1 MANSTC
7 SNCVL
12 DDTVDELELV
22 DGVCQYCRG
31 YHELENRIEAFDID
45 AYGIRLVET
54 LRSTSKNPDYDCI
67 VGISGGLDSSYLLMW
82 LVSIGVRPYVLH
94 IDTCWDGEVATR
106 NIYKLVKSLGLKLN
120 TFVINWE
127 DLKAAQRAFFKANL
141 IDCDVPQDHCFT
153 SVLSSVARHTSI
165 RNVISGHNL
174 FMEYVL
180 PVSWSYN
187 SNDARHIRDV
197 VWRQEGKRL
206 TRFPYMS
213 PAFNYIGRKVTK
225 TLIAYRPFLYH
236 RFSINEI
243 KAKMNA
249 YFGWED
255 YGGKHYESEF
265 TKFFQGDYLVEKFG
279 IDKRKAHYSNL
290 VLSGQITRIEAVAAL
305 EKPTMTELERARL
318 RTLVRNKLDFDD
330 AEWAALFSATAAAH
344 ADYRRSHFL
353 KLQKIMFR

>member
-1 MANSTC
+1 MANTTC
-7 SNCVL
+7 RNCVL
-12 DDTVDELELV
+12 DATVDELELV

-31 YHELENRIEAFDID
+31 YHELESRIEAFDIE
-45 AYGIRLVET
+45 AYGKSLVET
-54 LRSTSKNPDYDCI
+54 LRRTSKNRDYDCI

-106 NIYKLVKSLGLKLN
+106 NIFNLVKTLGLKLN
-120 TFVINWE
+120 TVVINWE
-127 DLKAAQRAFFKANL
+127 DLKTAQRAFFKANL

-153 SVLSSVARHTSI
+153 SVLSSVARYTGI

-206 TRFPYMS
+206 DHFPFMS
-213 PAFNYIGRKVTK
+213 PARNYFRRKVTK
-225 TLIAYRPFLYH
+225 SIIAHRPFLYH
-236 RFSINEI
+236 RFDIKEI
-243 KAKMNA
+243 KAMMNA
-249 YFGWED
+249 GFGWED

-265 TKFFQGDYLVEKFG
+265 TKFFQGDYLLEKFG

-290 VLSGQITRIEAVAAL
+290 VLSGQITRKEAVAAL
-305 EKPTMTELERARL
+305 AKPTMTELERARL

-330 AEWAALFSATAAAH
+330 AEWAELFSPTMAVH
-344 ADYRRSHFL
+344 SDYKSSHFL
-353 KLQKIMFR
+353 KLQKITFR

>member
-1 MANSTC
+1 MTEITC
-7 SNCVL
+7 HNCVL
-12 DDTVDELELV
+12 DDTADDIELV
-22 DGVCQYCRG
+22 GGVCQYCRG
-31 YHELENRIEAFDID
+31 YKELENRIEAFDID
-45 AYGIRLVET
+45 AHGKRLVEM
-54 LRSTSKNPDYDCI
+54 LRSTSKNPNYDCI

-106 NIYKLVKSLGLKLN
+106 NIYKLVKTLGLKLN
-120 TFVINWE
+120 TVVIDWE
-127 DLKAAQRAFFKANL
+127 DLKTAQRAFLKASL

-153 SVLSSVARHTSI
+153 SVLSRVARNTGIHS
-165 RNVISGHNL
+165 VISGHNL

-206 TRFPYMS
+206 MRFPYMS
-213 PAFNYIGRKVTK
+213 PAFNYIGRKLTNSF
-225 TLIAYRPFLYH
+225 IAHRPFLYH
-236 RFSINEI
+236 RFDINEI
-243 KAKMNA
+243 KSMMNA
-249 YFGWED
+249 NFGWED

-290 VLSGQITRIEAVAAL
+290 VLSGQITRHEAVAAL

-330 AEWAALFSATAAAH
+330 EEWAKLFSSSTAAH
-344 ADYRRSHFL
+344 ADYKSSHFL
-353 KLQKIMFR
+353 KLQKILYK

>member
-1 MANSTC
+1 MAETVC
-7 SNCVL
+7 FNCVL
-12 DDTVDELELV
+12 DSTVDELTLV

-31 YHELENRIEAFDID
+31 YRELENQINDFDINS
-45 AYGIRLVET
+45 YGAKLVET
-54 LRSTSKNPDYDCI
+54 LRRTSKDPDYDCI
-67 VGISGGLDSSYLLMW
+67 VGISGGLDSSYLLTW

-106 NIYKLVKSLGLKLN
+106 NIYNLVNTLGLKLN
-120 TFVINWE
+120 TRVIDWG
-127 DLKAAQRAFFKANL
+127 DLKIAQRAFFKANL

-153 SVLSSVARHTSI
+153 SVLSSVARNSGI

-197 VWRQEGKRL
+197 VWRQEAKRL
-206 TRFPYMS
+206 VNFPYMS
-213 PAFNYIGRKVTK
+213 PTYNYIGRK
-225 TLIAYRPFLYH
+225 IAKSIIAHRPFLYH
-236 RFSINEI
+236 RFDIHATKEM
-243 KAKMNA
+243 MNKK
-249 YFGWED
+249 FGWED

-290 VLSGQITRIEAVAAL
+290 ILSGQMTRDEAVAAM
-305 EKPTMTELERARL
+305 EKPTMTELERFRL

-330 AEWAALFSATAAAH
+330 TEWVNLFSPTKAAH
-344 ADYRRSHFL
+344 ADYKSSHFL
-353 KLQKIMFR
+353 KLQKILFK

>member
-1 MANSTC
+1 MADTTC
-7 SNCVL
+7 HNCVL
-12 DDTVDELELV
+12 DESVAELELI

-31 YHELENRIEAFDID
+31 YHKLKNRIEAFDID
-45 AYGIRLVET
+45 AYGKSLVET

-94 IDTCWDGEVATR
+94 IDTCWNGEVATR
-106 NIYKLVKSLGLKLN
+106 NIYNLVKTLGLKLN
-120 TFVINWE
+120 TTVIDWE
-127 DLKAAQRAFFKANL
+127 DLKTAQRAFFKANL

-153 SVLSSVARHTSI
+153 SVLSSVARDTGI
-165 RNVISGHNL
+165 RNIISGHNL

-213 PAFNYIGRKVTK
+213 PALNYIGRKVTK
-225 TLIAYRPFLYH
+225 TFIAHRPFYYS
-236 RFSINEI
+236 RFDINEL
-243 KAKMNA
+243 KAMMNA
-249 YFGWED
+249 DFGWED

-265 TKFFQGDYLVEKFG
+265 TKFFQGDYLLEKFG
-279 IDKRKAHYSNL
+279 VDKRKAHYSNA
-290 VLSGQITRIEAVAAL
+290 VLSAQITRDEAIAAL
-305 EKPTMTELERARL
+305 EKPTMTGLERARL
-318 RTLVRNKLDFDD
+318 RTVVRNKLDFND
-330 AEWAALFSATAAAH
+330 AEWAELFSPTTVAH
-344 ADYRRSHFL
+344 AVYKSSHFL
-353 KLQKIMFR
+353 KLQKILFR